1 MQRGKEGGVVEN
13 AVTGELA
20 EKRRK
25 TAAAIAKRF
34 VTARRQGKSLTEFPG
49 TIPPDLDAAYLCQEM
64 AISVWPDRL
73 IGWKVGAIAPPWR
86 HIFGTDRL
94 AGAIF
99 EAGLRQAGGE
109 VEFPVFV
116 RGFAAVEAEVVLRI
130 SHDAPAG
137 KVDWIEREAQALV
150 GAIHIGIETAGSPL
164 ATINELGPT
173 AIAADFGNNAGL
185 ILGPEIRDWAAQPLR
200 SLAVL
205 TRIDGEIVGRGDV
218 TVPSRGAIGA
228 LQFLAGQTARMGRPL
243 KAGMLVSTG
252 AITGVHDIKVG
263 QSAVADFG
271 SLGRISCFAVA
282 AEPRA

>member
-1 MQRGKEGGVVEN
+1 MGGVVEH

-25 TAAAIAKRF
+25 IAAAIAGSF
-34 VTARRQGKSLTEFPG
+34 VTARRNAKSLTEFPW

-64 AISVWPDRL
+64 AISAWPDRL
-73 IGWKVGAIAPPWR
+73 IGWKVGAIAPPLR

-99 EAGLRQAGGE
+99 AAGLQHAGDE
-109 VEFPVFV
+109 VEFRVFV
-116 RGFAAVEAEVVLRI
+116 GGFAAVEAEIVLRI
-130 SHDAPAG
+130 GHDAPTG
-137 KVDWIEREAQALV
+137 KVDWTGCEAQALV
-150 GAIHIGIETAGSPL
+150 GAMHIGVETAGSPL

-185 ILGPEIRDWAAQPLR
+185 ILGPEIRDWAAQPHH
-200 SLAVL
+200 SLAVV
-205 TRIDGEIVGRGDV
+205 TSIDGKIVGRGEATLLSNGPIDGL
-218 TVPSRGAIGA
+218 R
-228 LQFLAGQTARMGRPL
+228 FLAGQTARMGRPL

-263 QSAVADFG
+263 QRAVADFG
-271 SLGRISCFAVA
+271 SHGRISCRAVA
-282 AEPRA
+282 AEERV